1 MSKILEALEH
11 AQADA
16 RAGGPRRE
24 GIGPADGLAYDQTS
38 TPAGPAR
45 VDLEEEMVGL
55 YQRLD
60 ALLPGGT
67 GRILEFIGSR
77 EGEGTSTV
85 AGEFARVSAARF
97 GKRVLLLV
105 MDARGHAGGPMIPGP
120 ESEAPGAAG
129 QAAGRGT
136 LAVAPLPQHVLA
148 APHADSQ
155 GSDAAWAPL
164 RSAYD
169 LILIDALPGSVS
181 PLGLAMSRQ
190 ADGVVLVI
198 AADETRWPVAG
209 RVAQNIERSGGRVLG
224 TVLNKRRYHIPEWI
238 YKHL

>member
-1 MSKILEALEH
+1 MSKILKALEH

-16 RAGGPRRE
+16 RASGPRRE
-24 GIGPADGLAYDQTS
+24 GVGPADGLAYDPTS
-38 TPAGPAR
+38 TPAAPASLN
-45 VDLEEEMVGL
+45 LEDEMVGL

-67 GRILEFIGSR
+67 GRVLEFIGSR

-120 ESEAPGAAG
+120 ESEASG
-129 QAAGRGT
+129 AAGRGT
-136 LAVAPLPQHVLA
+136 LAVAPLPQHVLE

-224 TVLNKRRYHIPEWI
+224 TVLNKRRYHIPDWI